1 MPDPDDSLDRTL
13 ADRLKGTFICFDGG
27 EGCGKSTQ
35 ILRLRDRLATLG
47 LDVLAV
53 RDPGSTRIGEEIRH
67 ILLNPDHLEM
77 GMRCEMLLYMAARA
91 QMMHET
97 IRPAL
102 DVGGVVL
109 TDRFISSTLAY
120 QLGGDGLTADEIR
133 TVGKIAVHGRLPDL
147 TIILDMP
154 IEQSVE
160 RVRAKFEHRTQTLYG
175 EETTVTKDRI
185 ELRSLDYHRTVRE
198 NFLAQAKA
206 DPKTHRVIAAD
217 QTPDQVATDVW
228 KAIESAADERG

>member
-1 MPDPDDSLDRTL
+1 MPPDL
-13 ADRLKGTFICFDGG
+13 ADRLKGMFICFDGG

-35 ILRLRDRLATLG
+35 IVRLRDRLAALG
-47 LDVLAV
+47 LDAMAV

-102 DVGGVVL
+102 SAGTVVL

-133 TVGKIAVHGRLPDL
+133 AVGRIAVRDRLPDL

-160 RVRAKFEHRTQTLYG
+160 RVRAKFERKTPTLYG
-175 EETTVTKDRI
+175 DEVTVTKDRI
-185 ELRSLDYHRTVRE
+185 EQRPIEYHAKVRE
-198 NFLAQAKA
+198 NFIAQAKN

-217 QTPDQVATDVW
+217 RTPEEVSEEVW
-228 KAIESAADERG
+228 RAVILAADERG

>member
-1 MPDPDDSLDRTL
+1 MPPDL
-13 ADRLKGTFICFDGG
+13 ADRLTGTFICFDGG

-35 ILRLRDRLATLG
+35 ILRLRDRLAALN

-53 RDPGSTRIGEEIRH
+53 RDPGSTPIGEQVRA

-102 DVGGVVL
+102 ERGTVVL
-109 TDRFISSTLAY
+109 TDRFVSSTLAY
-120 QLGGDGLTADEIR
+120 QLGGDGLVADEIR
-133 TVGKIAVHGRLPDL
+133 SVATIALRGRLPDL

-160 RVRAKFEHRTQTLYG
+160 RVRAKFERRTPTLYG
-175 EETTVTKDRI
+175 EETTVVKDRI
-185 ELRSLDYHRTVRE
+185 EMRPLAYHAKVRE
-198 NFLAQAKA
+198 NFLAQARA

-217 QTPDQVATDVW
+217 QTPERVADDVW
-228 KAIESAADERG
+228 ASISNQYRSS

>member
-1 MPDPDDSLDRTL
+1 MPPDL
-13 ADRLKGTFICFDGG
+13 AEGFFDRLKGMFICFDGG

-35 ILRLRDRLATLG
+35 IVRMRDRLAAIG
-47 LDVLAV
+47 LEVLAV
-53 RDPGSTRIGEEIRH
+53 RDPGSTRIGEAIRH

-102 DVGGVVL
+102 AAGGVVL

-120 QLGGDGLTADEIR
+120 QLGGDGLSADEIR
-133 TVGKIAVHGRLPDL
+133 VVGKIAVNGRLPDL

-160 RVRAKFEHRTQTLYG
+160 RVRAKFERKTPTLYG
-175 EETTVTKDRI
+175 DEVTVIKDRI
-185 ELRSLDYHRTVRE
+185 EQRPLEYHAKVRD
-198 NFLAQAKA
+198 NYLAQAKA
-206 DPKTHRVIAAD
+206 EPKTHRVIPAD
-217 QTPDQVATDVW
+217 QSPDEVAAAVW
-228 KAIESAADERG
+228 KAVELAAHERR